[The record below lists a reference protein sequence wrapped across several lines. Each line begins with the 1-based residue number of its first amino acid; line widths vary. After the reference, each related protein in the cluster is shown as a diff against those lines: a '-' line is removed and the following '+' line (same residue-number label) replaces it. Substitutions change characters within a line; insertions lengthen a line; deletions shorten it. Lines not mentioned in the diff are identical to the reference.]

1 MKRQWNLD
9 EEIRLFSLVCDYK
22 PAGEKKEENMAQIVV
37 HINKNNHEP
46 FTPEQIWEK
55 LAQYYDLEKADEIEN
70 EEDNEHYVGL
80 DADQEQLPEPTTVV
94 KTETKEVKVEAEDHD
109 LAIDSSELSDVEG
122 DEAELAKLDEKPLL
136 PVEET
141 HKKGRRKS
149 TAKKVGDNKEKK
161 VEENKE
167 KKAEDNREKTVED
180 NRDGSGKEIDK
191 DKSEKQEPGLRK
203 RTRQVAKLDTVESSP
218 KRRQLR
224 ASTPPAT
231 KRRTR
236 SELAPEDERAD
247 EDNENEEEEPEPKTR
262 RSTRK
267 ATRRSVRKR

>member
-9 EEIRLFSLVCDYK
+9 QEIRLFSLVCDYK
-22 PAGEKKEENMAQIVV
+22 PAGEKKDENMAQIVV
-37 HINKNNHEP
+37 HINRDNQEP

-70 EEDNEHYVGL
+70 EENNEDDVGL
-80 DADQEQLPEPTTVV
+80 DADQEQLPEAKIEV
-94 KTETKEVKVEAEDHD
+94 KTDTKEVKVEAEDHD

-122 DEAELAKLDEKPLL
+122 DEDELAKLDEKPLL
-136 PVEET
+136 PVEEAQ
-141 HKKGRRKS
+141 KKGRRKS
-149 TAKKVGDNKEKK
+149 TAKKVEDNREKTE
-161 VEENKE
+161 EENKE
-167 KKAEDNREKTVED
+167 KKPEEDKDR
-180 NRDGSGKEIDK
+180 GGKEKDK
-191 DKSEKQEPGLRK
+191 DMSEKLEPGLRK

-236 SELAPEDERAD
+236 SELAPEEERAD
-247 EDNENEEEEPEPKTR
+247 DDDENEEEETEPKTR